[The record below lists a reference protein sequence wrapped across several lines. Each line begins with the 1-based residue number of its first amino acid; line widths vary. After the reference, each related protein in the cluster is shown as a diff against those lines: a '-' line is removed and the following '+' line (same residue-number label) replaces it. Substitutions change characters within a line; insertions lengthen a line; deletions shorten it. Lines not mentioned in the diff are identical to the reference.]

1 MYMSAS
7 LKPLNTLSL
16 NQNSLMLV
24 EANSVSDLI
33 RYIKQAKEMGVPYM
47 IIGGGSNIVFTCD
60 YEGMIIKLINKGI
73 VISEDNENVYLT
85 VQAGEN
91 WHELVQFTLDKG
103 YFGLENLALIPGSV
117 GAAPIQNIGA
127 YGVEINQFCNEVTY
141 LNTDTFSE
149 HTLAGSECKFDYRDS
164 IFKKQLKE
172 IAVITSVKLAI
183 PKNWQA
189 NLSYGP
195 LNHLNSQTVSA
206 KEIYETV
213 CAVRTSKLPDPCKL
227 GNVGSFFKN
236 PIIEA
241 EQYISLLKK
250 FTDLVG
256 YAQADGRIKVAAGWL
271 IDEAG
276 LKGYI
281 LGGAAVHSKQALVI
295 VNINQ
300 ATGDDVRK
308 LAHHVIDTVYNK
320 FGIKLEPEPRII
332 GSHGEVEL

>member
-1 MYMSAS
+1 M
-7 LKPLNTLSL
+7 
-16 NQNSLMLV
+16 
-24 EANSVSDLI
+24 
-33 RYIKQAKEMGVPYM
+33 
-47 IIGGGSNIVFTCD
+47 
-60 YEGMIIKLINKGI
+60 
-73 VISEDNENVYLT
+73 
-85 VQAGEN
+85 
-91 WHELVQFTLDKG
+91 
-103 YFGLENLALIPGSV
+103 
-117 GAAPIQNIGA
+117 
-127 YGVEINQFCNEVTY
+127 
-141 LNTDTFSE
+141 
-149 HTLAGSECKFDYRDS
+149 
-164 IFKKQLKE
+164 
-172 IAVITSVKLAI
+172 
-183 PKNWQA
+183 
-189 NLSYGP
+189 
-195 LNHLNSQTVSA
+195 SA

-213 CAVRTSKLPDPCKL
+213 CAVRTSKLPDLCKL

-250 FTDLVG
+250 FSDLVG

-281 LGGAAVHSKQALVI
+281 SGGAAVHSKQALVI
-295 VNINQ
+295 VNINH

>member
-1 MYMSAS
+1 M
-7 LKPLNTLSL
+7 SL

-33 RYIKQAKEMGVPYM
+33 RYIKKAKEMGVPYM

-164 IFKKQLKE
+164 IFK
-172 IAVITSVKLAI
+172 
-183 PKNWQA
+183 N
-189 NLSYGP
+189 N
-195 LNHLNSQTVSA
+195 
-206 KEIYETV
+206 
-213 CAVRTSKLPDPCKL
+213 
-227 GNVGSFFKN
+227 
-236 PIIEA
+236 
-241 EQYISLLKK
+241 
-250 FTDLVG
+250 
-256 YAQADGRIKVAAGWL
+256 
-271 IDEAG
+271 
-276 LKGYI
+276 
-281 LGGAAVHSKQALVI
+281 
-295 VNINQ
+295 
-300 ATGDDVRK
+300 
-308 LAHHVIDTVYNK
+308 
-320 FGIKLEPEPRII
+320 
-332 GSHGEVEL
+332 